1 MGAHT
6 ALAYSIDCVRAS
18 DFVRSILRSLIHFVR
33 RSVFLQIFQ
42 NHHLTRAPLFLPKHI
57 LSHSTC
63 LLTPLTLHLFT
74 LLVWWMCIFLL
85 RSHASGLDFILF
97 HFISFPFFSLAFA
110 SILQSLFFSY
120 TFHLYVFF
128 ITITA
133 VVVRSVMPL
142 LIRMNVTYMVECS
155 RWI

>member
-97 HFISFPFFSLAFA
+97 HFIPVFLVGFCVHSTIFVFLVYFSSLRFFHYHHCCCCPFGYA
-110 SILQSLFFSY
+110 SADSHERNL
-120 TFHLYVFF
+120 HG
-128 ITITA
+128 
-133 VVVRSVMPL
+133 
-142 LIRMNVTYMVECS
+142 RM
-155 RWI
+155 